1 MKKGLGVEEG
11 GRWRPIIGYSKLPN
25 KVTWVSWVSCVTDRN
40 SDIGQDGV
48 NTGIF
53 YEKIVSVVVCGEET
67 NLTGVHVALC
77 VTSSVASKHIE
88 VR

>member
-1 MKKGLGVEEG
+1 M
-11 GRWRPIIGYSKLPN
+11 
-25 KVTWVSWVSCVTDRN
+25 TDRN

-53 YEKIVSVVVCGEET
+53 YEKIASVVVCGEET

-77 VTSSVASKHIE
+77 VTSSVASKHVE
-88 VR
+88 VRKENQKPTRVVSMLPVSFLVMMNWSP